1 MPLFIMKFSVILSY
15 PGTEQQDTS
24 FFGIVES
31 KYMEIAKNIQ

>member
-1 MPLFIMKFSVILSY
+1 MHLFITNFSIVSN

-31 KYMEIAKNIQ
+31 KYIESANSIQ